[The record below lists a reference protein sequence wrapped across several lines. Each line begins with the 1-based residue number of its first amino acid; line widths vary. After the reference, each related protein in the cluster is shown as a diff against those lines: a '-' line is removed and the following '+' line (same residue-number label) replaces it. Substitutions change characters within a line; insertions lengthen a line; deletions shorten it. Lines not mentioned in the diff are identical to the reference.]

1 VTVLIARGYIA
12 AMPYGDQ
19 RFRHDLRNTL
29 NSFSLAIR
37 AYEISNEEEQIELLD
52 LIVNSADEAIAI
64 FDRNPPEE
72 DGPLVQ
78 S

>member
-1 VTVLIARGYIA
+1 MITVRYSDG
-12 AMPYGDQ
+12 MPYGDQ

-37 AYEISNEEEQIELLD
+37 AYEISNEKEQVELLD

-64 FDRNPPEE
+64 IDKNPPEE
-72 DGPLVQ
+72 DSSLAQ